1 MDDDIFETELVDY
14 YEEEL
19 TAHAELECEDGNID
33 LDTQRVINEILND
46 ACHLLNR
53 AHQNI
58 HNTEEEL
65 FQQPKTKRDVFN
77 LDILANVLGALRH
90 LFPEVLNFEVISEE
104 QILKDYTY
112 RPSGLDEI
120 DGKLGTLIA

>member
-58 HNTEEEL
+58 HNKNRNCCT
-65 FQQPKTKRDVFN
+65 PKNHRDVFN
-77 LDILANVLGALRH
+77 LISRGHRCPRH

-104 QILKDYTY
+104 QILKDYLSPFWS
-112 RPSGLDEI
+112 R
-120 DGKLGTLIA
+120 